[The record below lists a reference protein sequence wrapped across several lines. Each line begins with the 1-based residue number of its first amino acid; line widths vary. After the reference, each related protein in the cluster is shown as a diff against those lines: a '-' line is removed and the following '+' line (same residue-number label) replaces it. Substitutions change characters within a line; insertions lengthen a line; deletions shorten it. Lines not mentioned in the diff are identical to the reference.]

1 MSGRPDNNARRKE
14 INDDPTIA
22 IGGSI
27 AILDSQ
33 SPETIRYFKNQ
44 ICSALDT
51 LIIID
56 EKNKHRQRQFTNP
69 KRDNQGEG
77 NSPLSE

>member
-1 MSGRPDNNARRKE
+1 MSGRSDNNARRQE

-27 AILDSQ
+27 TILASQ
-33 SPETIRYFKNQ
+33 SPETIRYFKTQ

-77 NSPLSE
+77 NSPLPE